1 MTLSL
6 TIFETTGA
14 STCAGTM
21 CAAGKYGTPGATSLS
36 AATCTDC
43 PVGTYSNTTGAVNC
57 TSCFDGWTT
66 FGPGSTFCFPMKDCL
81 PGTWRTT
88 DDGSCIPCEPGTFSA
103 VNNSASCTSCV
114 VGKYS
119 HVKGSSSCTPRCG
132 PGFYSTT
139 TGESTVFSGTCIS
152 CPRNFDAPD
161 GSISLDNCT
170 CAAGFFGPP
179 GGPCSPCPTGTYK
192 AAAGTASGCTK
203 CPIAG
208 QWSPTRSVSA
218 DDCME
223 IPAPAISEV
232 CPKVPVHHFNEP
244 RFQHCRTP
252 YTWDDLLEGYK
263 EHKITY
269 KTGDLGREAYPGVF
283 EAWVCIYD
291 DPCATDLIDGYFC
304 YVYNEQEAKFVPWGP
319 NSVLRLLP
327 TRKTQ
332 DEILH
337 MRARDETQDS
347 RIAALEAMVANL
359 TKLIS

>member
-1 MTLSL
+1 MSVTLLSNDNKCAHSLMKISL

-21 CAAGKYGTPGATSLS
+21 CAAGKYGTPAATSLS

-88 DDGSCIPCEPGTFSA
+88 DDGSCIPCAPGTFSA

-179 GGPCSPCPTGTYK
+179 GGPCSPCPTGTFK
-192 AAAGTASGCTK
+192 SWAGTASGCTK
-203 CPIAG
+203 CPNAG
-208 QWSPTRSVSA
+208 QWSPTQSVSP
-218 DDCME
+218 DDCIV
-223 IPAPAISEV
+223 IPTINRTGEV
-232 CPKVPVHHFNEP
+232 QVPWYMYRLSQLQATWGSFE
-244 RFQHCRTP
+244 FAHCELNFTMQELRNR
-252 YTWDDLLEGYK
+252 YK
-263 EHKITY
+263 ESRPPIF
-269 KTGDLGREAYPGVF
+269 KTGGLGPLMQPHLYEV
-283 EAWVCIYD
+283 WVCIYD
-291 DPCATDLIDGYFC
+291 HYCSNHPTDKFFC
-304 YVYNEQEAKFVPWGP
+304 WVLDETKAKNGEVAPDQYVPW
-319 NSVLRLLP
+319 N
-327 TRKTQ
+327 
-332 DEILH
+332 H
-337 MRARDETQDS
+337 N
-347 RIAALEAMVANL
+347 ANL
-359 TKLIS
+359 QIVEDP